1 MKTMSIE
8 EFNQVEKLT
17 IVKQCY
23 VDGKFCKKGS
33 VVEKSGNDKVELL
46 ASKKAVRKNADVEED
61 EDPKG
66 KGK

>member
-1 MKTMSIE
+1 MKTMTAE
-8 EFNQVEKLT
+8 EFNTVEKLT

-23 VDGKFCKKGS
+23 VDGKFCKKGT
-33 VVEKSGNDKVELL
+33 VVEKAGNDKVELL
-46 ASKKAVRKNADVEED
+46 ASKKAVRKGTPVEEE